1 LLPATDFLKSASV
14 VHQDTELKLV
24 SEEIGHGVFATHFIP
39 KGTIVWVRDDLDR
52 VFTPAQAAAMEPV
65 YQQILEKYSFVDSRG
80 NIILCWDHSRFFNH
94 SCNANCM
101 SAGYDFEIAVRDIQ
115 VGEELTDD
123 YGTLN
128 LRENFGCLCRHPECR
143 KEIRPDDLRY
153 FAPHWDKKVSEAF
166 HQIPKVAQ
174 PLWYLIKEK
183 AEVEQAL
190 QNPAMLRS
198 IYCHYAPAA

>member
-1 LLPATDFLKSASV
+1 M
-14 VHQDTELKLV
+14 VHPDTKLQLV

-39 KGTIVWVRDDLDR
+39 KGTIVWVRDDLDQ
-52 VFTPAQAAAMEPV
+52 VFTPERAAAMEPV

-94 SCNANCM
+94 SCAANCM
-101 SAGYDFEIAVRDIQ
+101 SAGYDFEIATRDIQ

-143 KEIRPDDLRY
+143 KQIRPDDLEH

-166 HQIPKVAQ
+166 FQIPHVKQ
-174 PLWYLIKEK
+174 PLWYLLKEK
-183 AEVEQAL
+183 QEVEQAL
-190 QNPAMLRS
+190 KNPALLRS